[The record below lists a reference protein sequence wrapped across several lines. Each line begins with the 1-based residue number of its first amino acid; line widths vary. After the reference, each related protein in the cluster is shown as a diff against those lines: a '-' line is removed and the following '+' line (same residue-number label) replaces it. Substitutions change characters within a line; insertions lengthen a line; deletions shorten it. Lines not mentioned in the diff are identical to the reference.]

1 MTSLPM
7 PFSTNPKLYGFF
19 LLALAITF
27 ILYKS
32 RRDRSRTNARGL
44 PYPPG
49 PRPLP
54 FVGNLFDL
62 AREDEIA
69 AYLRLY
75 KKYGDLV
82 FFNVLGKKVL
92 FVNSFQSANELFEKR
107 SVNYSDRNHSPML
120 HELMGWDWT
129 FGHMPYG
136 ERWKA
141 HRRMFHRQFQQSV
154 APVHWPVQRKEAHAL
169 MRRLLDSPGDLIEHL
184 RHNSASVIMNV
195 TYGINIAPKGDRY
208 ITIAEKA
215 LGGMAEAAN
224 PGAFLVDLIPFLKHI
239 PEWVPGAGFQRKA
252 REWKEAV
259 YEMRDAP
266 FEAVMHAI
274 KAGTASPS
282 FVSNLVADLETESKD
297 HLGKNIE
304 LVKACAGM
312 AYAGGTESTLSALSS
327 FVLAVI
333 IHPEVQTKGQAELDS
348 VLGHSRLP
356 DFSDR
361 KSLPYIGA
369 IVKEV
374 LRWSPVAPLG
384 LPHMVTNDDE
394 YKGFFIP
401 AGTTVVGNTWAILHD
416 PDTFPNPS
424 VFDPERF
431 LAPSHDESHSP
442 DFSPLDPLSVTFG
455 YGRRI
460 CPGRY
465 MAEAQLWISIACML
479 ALFDI
484 SCDVDEMGRPFK
496 PEPAFTS
503 GLIRHPLPFKFNI
516 RPRGEYAITLIE
528 QTAESD

>member
-1 MTSLPM
+1 MLSLV
-7 PFSTNPKLYGFF
+7 TRDAYGLF
-19 LLALAITF
+19 LLGFAVIF
-27 ILYKS
+27 VSYKFC
-32 RRDRSRTNARGL
+32 RRRRGPNPQGL
-44 PYPPG
+44 PFPPG

-54 FVGNLFDL
+54 LVGNLFDL
-62 AREDEIA
+62 ARVDEVE

-75 KKYGDLV
+75 HKYGDLV
-82 FFNVLGKKVL
+82 FFNALGKKIL
-92 FVNSFQSANELFEKR
+92 FVNTFQAANDLFEKR
-107 SVNYSDRNHSPML
+107 SANYSDRNHSPML

-154 APVHWPVQRKEAHAL
+154 AHIHWPVQRKEAHSL
-169 MRRLLDSPGDLIEHL
+169 MRRLLDSPDNLMEHL
-184 RHNSASVIMNV
+184 RHNAASVIMNV
-195 TYGINIAPKGDRY
+195 TYGIKIVPKNDRY

-215 LGGMAEAAN
+215 LAGMAEAAN

-252 REWKEAV
+252 REWKDAV

-266 FEAVMHAI
+266 FEAVTAAI
-274 KAGTASPS
+274 KEGTASPS
-282 FVSNLVADLETESKD
+282 FVSNLVSELEAGSKD
-297 HLGKNIE
+297 SLEKNIE

-333 IHPEVQTKGQAELDS
+333 LHPEVQAKGREELDR

-356 DFSDR
+356 DFPDWA
-361 KSLPYIGA
+361 SLPYVSA

-384 LPHMVTNDDE
+384 LPHMATNDDE
-394 YKGFFIP
+394 YRGCFIP
-401 AGTTVVGNTWAILHD
+401 AGTTIVGNTWAILHD
-416 PDTFPNPS
+416 PITFPDPS
-424 VFDPERF
+424 VFNPDRF
-431 LAPSHDESHSP
+431 LSANQQNDL
-442 DFSPLDPLSVTFG
+442 SPLDPLSVAFG

-484 SCDVDEMGRPFK
+484 GCGVDEMGRPMPK
-496 PEPAFTS
+496 PEMNFTS
-503 GLIRHPLPFKFNI
+503 GLIRHPMPFKFSI
-516 RPRGEYAITLIE
+516 RPRGEWARTLLE
-528 QTAESD
+528 QAMDGD